1 MAETILGKV
10 CPTPKGVYN
19 ATAKYEKLDI
29 IQHDGNGYM
38 VLKECTGV
46 LPSEGEYYMLLSAR
60 GSDGTNGSDGTAGAD
75 GKSAYQ
81 AAVEAG
87 YTGTET
93 EFAALMNSIAD
104 KQDTLTGLPGQV
116 VGFDTSGAAL
126 AVQGWSNPNL
136 GINCDF
142 RRPVNRNG
150 RGEYTA
156 AGMTIDRW
164 RLSMSAP
171 GISVRVLPEGISIDK
186 TQADVYGRIAQSL
199 DNPGSLSGATVTVSI
214 LAKGDTTPYLL
225 LFLNGE
231 SSGVGLVN
239 IPLTDEYSLYSRTL
253 TLRGG
258 DITRVDAA
266 VGYQTSSPAGSCAL
280 LGLKIDMGTRQT
292 LAHQEEDGRWVLNSP
307 PDYALQYA
315 LCSLYSPITGAFVG
329 SRYSNGN
336 LLDNGRFSINQR
348 AQKSYTG
355 AGYGIDRWISVS
367 AGLTVTVNDDGTIT
381 LTNSGDTLAYYRQ
394 RLEVHLGPRDYTL
407 STLVMASDP
416 KSGHNAMYCCYDD
429 DTFSSV
435 VYLDAPGL
443 YAVTSARNTGKNIF
457 RAQYNIAPGGSLT
470 LCAAKLETGLVQTL
484 AHRDEAGNW
493 VLSDP
498 PPNRALELAKC
509 QRYQQ
514 VFRDYSFL
522 GVGIAQANHKVQIS
536 IPTPVTMRSHN
547 VACSGRGLG
556 FFDGA
561 IIYDILSVDVAA
573 ACNAGSAKFD
583 ITVDSSVPV
592 KTVGVLFIRDIN
604 GSLILDANL

>member
-1 MAETILGKV
+1 MDLCVRRSDGEG
-10 CPTPKGVYN
+10 
-19 ATAKYEKLDI
+19 
-29 IQHDGNGYM
+29 HDG
-38 VLKECTGV
+38 E
-46 LPSEGEYYMLLSAR
+46 
-60 GSDGTNGSDGTAGAD
+60 
-75 GKSAYQ
+75 
-81 AAVEAG
+81 
-87 YTGTET
+87 
-93 EFAALMNSIAD
+93 
-104 KQDTLTGLPGQV
+104 
-116 VGFDTSGAAL
+116 
-126 AVQGWSNPNL
+126 
-136 GINCDF
+136 
-142 RRPVNRNG
+142 
-150 RGEYTA
+150 
-156 AGMTIDRW
+156 
-164 RLSMSAP
+164 
-171 GISVRVLPEGISIDK
+171 
-186 TQADVYGRIAQSL
+186 
-199 DNPGSLSGATVTVSI
+199 
-214 LAKGDTTPYLL
+214 
-225 LFLNGE
+225 
-231 SSGVGLVN
+231 
-239 IPLTDEYSLYSRTL
+239 
-253 TLRGG
+253 
-258 DITRVDAA
+258 
-266 VGYQTSSPAGSCAL
+266 
-280 LGLKIDMGTRQT
+280 
-292 LAHQEEDGRWVLNSP
+292 
-307 PDYALQYA
+307 
-315 LCSLYSPITGAFVG
+315 
-329 SRYSNGN
+329 
-336 LLDNGRFSINQR
+336 
-348 AQKSYTG
+348 
-355 AGYGIDRWISVS
+355 
-367 AGLTVTVNDDGTIT
+367 IT

-470 LCAAKLETGLVQTL
+470 LCAAKLEPGLVQTL
-484 AHRDEAGNW
+484 AHRDKAGNW

>member
-1 MAETILGKV
+1 MSIQSEISRIKGNVAAAYEAVSEMGGA
-10 CPTPKGVYN
+10 TP
-19 ATAKYEKLDI
+19 
-29 IQHDGNGYM
+29 
-38 VLKECTGV
+38 
-46 LPSEGEYYMLLSAR
+46 EGEAANSENL
-60 GSDGTNGSDGTAGAD
+60 AGA
-75 GKSAYQ
+75 
-81 AAVEAG
+81 VR
-87 YTGTET
+87 TGTQHLL
-93 EFAALMNSIAD
+93 AA

-116 VGFDTSGAAL
+116 VGFDTSGAAS

-150 RGEYTA
+150 RDEYTA

-186 TQADVYGRIAQSL
+186 AQADVYGRIAQSL

-231 SSGVGLVN
+231 AGGTGLVN
-239 IPLTDEYSLYSRTL
+239 IPLTDEYKLYSITRTL
-253 TLRGG
+253 RSG

-266 VGYQTSSPAGSCAL
+266 VGYQTSTPAGSCAL

-292 LAHQEEDGRWVLNSP
+292 LAHQDEAGNWVLNDP

-367 AGLTVTVNDDGTIT
+367 AGLAVTVNDGGTIT
-381 LTNSGDTLAYYRQ
+381 LTNNGDTLAYYRQ
-394 RLEVHLGPRDYTL
+394 RLEVHLGPGDYTL
-407 STLVMASDP
+407 STLVTASDP

-443 YAVTSARNTGKNIF
+443 YAVTSARKAGKNIF

-470 LCAAKLETGLVQTL
+470 LCAAKLEPGLVQTL
-484 AHRDEAGNW
+484 GHRDEAGNW

-498 PPNRALELAKC
+498 PPNKALELLKC
-509 QRYQQ
+509 QRYQYKNTDGATEF
-514 VFRDYSFL
+514 VRAAR
-522 GVGIAQANHKVQIS
+522 I
-536 IPTPVTMRSHN
+536 TPN
-547 VACSGRGLG
+547 AI
-556 FFDGA
+556 FFDLPVPTRMRKA
-561 IIYDILSVDVAA
+561 PSIVNSDSLSVYSVVQNSGSDTAVSGFTFAA
-573 ACNAGSAKFD
+573 TLLGGTTLRIQAS
-583 ITVDSSVPV
+583 
-592 KTVGVLFIRDIN
+592 KTAHGLSDAALFAT
-604 GSLILDANL
+604 STLFDANL

>member
-1 MAETILGKV
+1 MSIQSEISRIKGNVAAAYEAVSEMGGA
-10 CPTPKGVYN
+10 TP
-19 ATAKYEKLDI
+19 
-29 IQHDGNGYM
+29 
-38 VLKECTGV
+38 
-46 LPSEGEYYMLLSAR
+46 EGEAANSENL
-60 GSDGTNGSDGTAGAD
+60 AGA
-75 GKSAYQ
+75 
-81 AAVEAG
+81 VR
-87 YTGTET
+87 TGTQHLL
-93 EFAALMNSIAD
+93 AA

-150 RGEYTA
+150 RDEYTA

-443 YAVTSARNTGKNIF
+443 YAVTSARKAGKNIF